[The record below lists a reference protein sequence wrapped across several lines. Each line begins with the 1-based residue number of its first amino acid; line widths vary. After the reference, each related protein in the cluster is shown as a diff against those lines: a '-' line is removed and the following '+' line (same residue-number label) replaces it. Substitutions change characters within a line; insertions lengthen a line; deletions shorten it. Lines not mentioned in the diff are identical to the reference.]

1 LPAQSVMLAPP
12 ASAGTAEDLP
22 AAGLAR
28 APGVTAGAVG
38 LGVLTG
44 EISPELVDQVVE
56 LAGRRERRR
65 RLLPARTVVYFVLG
79 LCLFSGADSM
89 GPPGYRSVMRWLTNG
104 LRHLDGAALPTSS
117 ALTRARQRLGTRPFE
132 LLFGLRRGPLA
143 APGTPGA
150 FAFGLRL
157 VAWDGTGLDAADT
170 PANAEAFGVTQ
181 GGNPQLRLL
190 ALTECGTHAIIDAA
204 FDGVERASEH
214 KLARRLLPSLQPG
227 MLLLA
232 DRNFPGHELW
242 GLAAGTGADL
252 AWRIKKNL
260 VFPPAQVLPDGSFLS
275 IMPTPA
281 ENIRLGQARAAG
293 RTPAGLPE
301 GHLVRI
307 IEYTVTIRA
316 GDGSTRIEPF
326 RLVTTLLDH
335 HQVPAAELAALYQQR
350 WEIENSYGEL
360 KTRLR
365 GAAFILRSRS
375 PDLVRQEVLAFL
387 TVYQALC
394 ALKAEAARHAGLDP
408 DRISFTVTVR
418 VARDHAASP
427 AASIPPSLD
436 LARRQAIRDL
446 LEDPLPRRRNRQYER
461 AKKPPKNTFPTRKRD
476 QARPPSRVAYTI
488 KIKRMTA
495 SPAQT
500 P

>member
-1 LPAQSVMLAPP
+1 LPVQSVMPAPP
-12 ASAGTAEDLP
+12 LSTDDVLRRWPGTLGLEPAGREHP
-22 AAGLAR
+22 
-28 APGVTAGAVG
+28 VG

-44 EISPELVDQVVE
+44 EIGPDLVEQVIE
-56 LAGRRERRR
+56 LAGCREKRR
-65 RLLPARTVVYFVLG
+65 RLLPARTTMYFVLG
-79 LCLFSGADSM
+79 LCLFSGADSVS
-89 GPPGYRSVMRWLTNG
+89 PPGYRSVMRWLTNG
-104 LRHLDGAALPTSS
+104 LRHLPGVELPTSS
-117 ALTRARQRLGTRPFE
+117 ALTRARQRLGAMPFE

-143 APGTPGA
+143 ALGTLGA

-170 PANAEAFGVTQ
+170 PANAAAFGVTQ

-190 ALTECGTHAIIDAA
+190 ALVECGTHAVIDAA

-214 KLARRLLPSLQPG
+214 KLARRVLPALRPG

-232 DRNFPGHELW
+232 DRNFPGYELW

-252 AWRIKKNL
+252 AWRIKKNQ
-260 VFPPAQVLPDGSFLS
+260 VFRPVEVLPDGSFLS
-275 IMPTPA
+275 VMPTPA

-293 RTPAGLPE
+293 RAVSGRPE
-301 GHLVRI
+301 GHLVRV
-307 IEYTVTIRA
+307 IEYTVAIRA
-316 GDGSTRIEPF
+316 ADGATRIEPF

-335 HQVPAAELAALYQQR
+335 RQAPAAEFAALYHQR
-350 WEIENSYGEL
+350 WESENGYGEL

-375 PDLVRQEVLAFL
+375 PELVRQELFAFL

-394 ALKAEAARHAGLDP
+394 ALKAEAAQQAGVDP

-418 VARDHAASP
+418 IARDHASARAVITP
-427 AASIPPSLD
+427 VTLP

-446 LEDPLPRRRNRQYER
+446 LDDPLPRRRDRQCQR
-461 AKKPPKNTFPTRKRD
+461 VKKPPKNTFPSKKRNQPRPSEKVTYKIKITRKGYL
-476 QARPPSRVAYTI
+476 PCP
-488 KIKRMTA
+488 
-495 SPAQT
+495 
-500 P
+500 